1 MQTLLKLLGDGR
13 FHSGEELGAALGVS
27 RSAVWKRLQ
36 GLESEFGLEVQSV
49 RGRGYRLAEPLMAID
64 PQQVRAPWPLD
75 VLFSVDSTNAE
86 VMRRLDAGAAT
97 PFAVVAERQTA
108 GRGRR
113 GRAWVSPFGANLY
126 CTLGISVRGGPKELE
141 GLSLVVGLAV
151 VRAIQSLGIAGVG
164 LKWPNDILLGGKK
177 LAGILLELTGDPAD
191 LCSVAIGI
199 GINVNMRAAEGIDQ
213 PWTSLREAAG
223 RPVDRNE
230 LLAALSR
237 ELEWHLA
244 RHREQGFAA
253 SQREWESFHLWQG
266 REVVLSTAAKH
277 IVGRALGID
286 EQGALRLEVDGVES
300 RFSGGELSLRLSDD
314 S

>member
-13 FHSGEELGAALGVS
+13 FHSGEELGAALQVS

-36 GLESEFGLEVQSV
+36 NLEREYGVVVQSV
-49 RGRGYRLAEPLMAID
+49 RGRGYRLAEPLIPID
-64 PQQVRAPWPLD
+64 PQQVQAPWPIE
-75 VLFSVDSTNAE
+75 VQFSVDSTNAE
-86 VMRRLDAGAAT
+86 VMRRLDAGAST

-151 VRAIQSLGIAGVG
+151 VRAIQSLGIGGVG
-164 LKWPNDILLGGKK
+164 LKWPNDILLDGRK

-199 GINVNMRAAEGIDQ
+199 GINVNMRAADAIDQ
-213 PWTSLREAAG
+213 PWTSLRASSG
-223 RPVDRNE
+223 MVVDRN
-230 LLAALSR
+230 LLLSALSR
-237 ELEWHLA
+237 ELERHLA
-244 RHREQGFAA
+244 RHRAQGFAA
-253 SQREWESFHLWQG
+253 SQAEWESFHLWQG
-266 REVVLSTAAKH
+266 REVCLSTASRQ

>member
-13 FHSGEELGAALGVS
+13 FHSGEELGAALQVS

-36 GLESEFGLEVQSV
+36 NLEREYGVVVQSV
-49 RGRGYRLAEPLMAID
+49 RGRGYRLAEPLIPID
-64 PQQVRAPWPLD
+64 PQQVQAPWPIE
-75 VLFSVDSTNAE
+75 VQFSVDSTNAE
-86 VMRRLDAGAAT
+86 VMRRLDAGAST

-151 VRAIQSLGIAGVG
+151 VRAIQSLGIGGVG
-164 LKWPNDILLGGKK
+164 LKWPNDILLDGRK

-199 GINVNMRAAEGIDQ
+199 GINVNMRAADAIDQ
-213 PWTSLREAAG
+213 PWTSLRASSG
-223 RPVDRNE
+223 MVVDRN
-230 LLAALSR
+230 LLLSALSR
-237 ELEWHLA
+237 ELERHLA
-244 RHREQGFAA
+244 RHRAQGFAA
-253 SQREWESFHLWQG
+253 SQAEWECFHLWQG
-266 REVVLSTAAKH
+266 REVCLSTASKQ